1 MAHEIKIPSVGE
13 SIASATLGTW
23 HKNEGD
29 YVHAGE
35 VILTIE
41 TDKISTELET
51 DKSGI
56 LKHLAAEGDELDI
69 GAPVAAI
76 EEGEAPAESDSGSDS
91 GEERAAAAERAAADA
106 RDGGG
111 DLDSGDGGD
120 PVKVTPVARKIAAD
134 EGVDLSAISG
144 TGAGGKI
151 TKADVLEAAA
161 GQESGSA
168 ADPASQGAAD
178 AASKGAAERS
188 GASSEKRTTRRKMS
202 PLRKK
207 IATHLVNAQ
216 QTSAILTTFNEC
228 DMTEIMELRKRVQD
242 DFVKRHGVKLGFM
255 SFFIKAVVDGLK
267 AVPGV
272 NAQIE
277 GDEIVENHFY
287 DIGVAVGTDKGLMVP
302 VIRDCDEKSF
312 ARIEQ
317 DIIDYATK
325 AREGSIGLPDLQGGV
340 FTITNGGIYGSL
352 LSTPIL
358 NPPQSGILGMHSI
371 QQRPVALNGEV
382 VIRPMMYLALSY
394 DHRIVDGKEAV
405 TFLVRVKECLEHPE
419 RLLVGA

>member
-1 MAHEIKIPSVGE
+1 MSHEIKIPSVGE
-13 SIASATLGTW
+13 SITSATLGTW

-29 YVHAGE
+29 YVKAGE

-41 TDKISTELET
+41 TDKISTELES

-69 GAPVAAI
+69 GSPVAAI
-76 EEGEAPAESDSGSDS
+76 EEGEAPAETEDSTSEESEPEENDS
-91 GEERAAAAERAAADA
+91 SPDAGTAEELSQDE
-106 RDGGG
+106 
-111 DLDSGDGGD
+111 
-120 PVKVTPVARKIAAD
+120 VKVTPVARKVAED
-134 EGVDLSAISG
+134 EGVDLSTVNG

-151 TKADVLEAAA
+151 TKADVLEAVSESDSTQAESPAA
-161 GQESGSA
+161 KSTAPKE
-168 ADPASQGAAD
+168 
-178 AASKGAAERS
+178 
-188 GASSEKRTTRRKMS
+188 EKRTTRKKMS

-228 DMTEIMELRKRVQD
+228 DMTEIMELRKRVQE

-255 SFFIKAVVDGLK
+255 SFFIKAVVDALK
-267 AVPGV
+267 AVPSV

-277 GDEIVENHFY
+277 GDEIVENHFF

-302 VIRDCDEKSF
+302 VVRDCDEKTF
-312 ARIEQ
+312 AQIEQ
-317 DIIDYATK
+317 DIIDYAGK
-325 AREGSIGLPDLQGGV
+325 AREGSMGLADLQGGV

-371 QQRPVALNGEV
+371 QQRPIALNGEV

-405 TFLVRVKECLEHPE
+405 TFLVRLKECLEHPD

>member
-1 MAHEIKIPSVGE
+1 MSHEIKIPSVGE
-13 SIASATLGTW
+13 SITSATLGTW
-23 HKNEGD
+23 HKSDGD
-29 YVHAGE
+29 YVNAGE

-76 EEGEAPAESDSGSDS
+76 EEGEAPEGSGDS
-91 GEERAAAAERAAADA
+91 AAE
-106 RDGGG
+106 DGGG
-111 DLDSGDGGD
+111 EEETANSASGGGD
-120 PVKVTPVARKIAAD
+120 ESSHEGVKVTPVARKIAED
-134 EGVDLSAISG
+134 EGVDLATVSG

-151 TKADVLEAAA
+151 TKADVLEAASGA
-161 GQESGSA
+161 DVTHSENRAEAAKQESA
-168 ADPASQGAAD
+168 PTPADG
-178 AASKGAAERS
+178 
-188 GASSEKRTTRRKMS
+188 KRTTRKKMS
-202 PLRKK
+202 PLRRK

-242 DFVKRHGVKLGFM
+242 DFVNRHGVKLGFM
-255 SFFIKAVVDGLK
+255 SFFIKAVVDALK
-267 AVPGV
+267 AVPSV
-272 NAQIE
+272 NAQID
-277 GDEIVENHFY
+277 GDEIVENHFF
-287 DIGVAVGTDKGLMVP
+287 DVGVAVGTDKGLMVP
-302 VIRDCDEKSF
+302 VVRDCDQKSF
-312 ARIEQ
+312 AQIEQ
-317 DIIDYATK
+317 DIIDFATK

-405 TFLVRVKECLEHPE
+405 TFLVRVKDCLEHPE